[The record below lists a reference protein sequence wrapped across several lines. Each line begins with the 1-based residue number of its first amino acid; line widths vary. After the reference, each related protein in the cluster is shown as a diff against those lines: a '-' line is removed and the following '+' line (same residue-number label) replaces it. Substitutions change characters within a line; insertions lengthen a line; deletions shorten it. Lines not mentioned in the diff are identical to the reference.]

1 MGIPLGR
8 GRSRSFPTFS
18 SLRCRKKLPQDF
30 GMSLRGSPGS
40 LGQVN
45 PTWEV
50 NPEPSFPMTPVT
62 CCVPNNLGTLR
73 RHQGLGRA
81 ARCHLEIWVLTLSSR
96 EVVSPGPSPVF
107 RVSEGLEERT
117 PQAVTAPPC
126 PLLQHVAGVTLP
138 TCARSPWSHV
148 RGSPRSC

>member
-1 MGIPLGR
+1 MGIPPGR

-81 ARCHLEIWVLTLSSR
+81 ARCHLEI
-96 EVVSPGPSPVF
+96 
-107 RVSEGLEERT
+107 
-117 PQAVTAPPC
+117 
-126 PLLQHVAGVTLP
+126 
-138 TCARSPWSHV
+138 
-148 RGSPRSC
+148 